1 MSSPLAS
8 LPTSS
13 TTQNCPKG
21 FDALADRIK
30 KTALV
35 YLLLLLNPLNLNT
48 LKCGLCFVH
57 CAADDQINDGSYQ
70 SSMLTK
76 KSSRSKKFTCCQI
89 LCVPFFWRFSGDTF
103 DIRYQIPPGVYT
115 ILVFFCWSSSHT
127 LSFCFCVS
135 SNSLVGRY
143 IRSQSSWPKSFCSNW
158 KNEHNSQ
165 APSMTDNPPSQ

>member
-48 LKCGLCFVH
+48 LKCGLSFVH
-57 CAADDQINDGSYQ
+57 HAADDQINDGSYQ

-89 LCVPFFWRFSGDTF
+89 LVCRSSEDSAVTPLIS
-103 DIRYQIPPGVYT
+103 DIRYHQVS
-115 ILVFFCWSSSHT
+115 ILSLFSFAGHHHIHCPSASVSHQT
-127 LSFCFCVS
+127 HLLEDIS
-135 SNSLVGRY
+135 VGNHLDPNHFAQTGKMNIILKRLL
-143 IRSQSSWPKSFCSNW
+143 
-158 KNEHNSQ
+158 
-165 APSMTDNPPSQ
+165 